1 MPEIDGISVLAKLQT
16 DPATARI
23 PVILLAAQAIS
34 ETAMAWPVLVSN
46 VRATCDRADID
57 RTLRTRLHLAEE
69 HATRDAL
76 TGVMNR
82 RGFEGRLAEAMANV
96 TRHHEPLALV
106 MIDLDHFKRINDVYG
121 HVGGDRVLLYFAR
134 ALRRA
139 VRVGDQA
146 FRYGGEEFALLL
158 PKCEADGAL
167 GVVTRVQR
175 DLRDRPIS
183 IVDDAT
189 EVVRF
194 SAGIATAE
202 SKNDYQV
209 QGLVTLADAALY
221 KAKDGGRDRIE
232 VAT

>member
-1 MPEIDGISVLAKLQT
+1 MSILV
-16 DPATARI
+16 
-23 PVILLAAQAIS
+23 PVSQ
-34 ETAMAWPVLVSN
+34 
-46 VRATCDRADID
+46 R
-57 RTLRTRLHLAEE
+57 
-69 HATRDAL
+69 
-76 TGVMNR
+76 
-82 RGFEGRLAEAMANV
+82 
-96 TRHHEPLALV
+96 
-106 MIDLDHFKRINDVYG
+106 
-121 HVGGDRVLLYFAR
+121 R